1 MSISRHLVF
10 LPLPALLL
18 VGCANVPNNL
28 TKADSVTHQT
38 IPHDVFKESDE
49 TKEQI
54 RSESVQRQNM
64 ILTELSHAEQIAY
77 KTSLINS
84 YQTWAGTPYRY
95 MGNSSDGIDCSA
107 FVRQVYKG
115 ALGVHLPRTTL
126 GQVKLGVAVD
136 KENLQVG
143 DLVFFKTGKNE
154 RHVGIYLNDNQF
166 ISATGSRGVAMSDL
180 SHSYWVKNYW
190 QARRPI
196 SNDEVIKDL
205 ENALNMRTQ
214 TINQNVEQIVVAR
227 IAQEKREK
235 LQKEAQM
242 RRDKAGKQSASHQE
256 IFANKQGEAFHACS
270 MKDHWIEYKV
280 KSGDSLGKIAK
291 HFSASVQKIKQDN
304 HLKDDII
311 QIGQVLKVHF
321 SDYPPQFEYTVKAGD
336 TLSGIAHA
344 FHTSVK
350 EIKEINHLK
359 SNVIQ
364 YKQELKLPC

>member
-1 MSISRHLVF
+1 MSVSRHIVF

-18 VGCANVPNNL
+18 VGCANAPNNV
-28 TKADSVTHQT
+28 TKVDTAYHQSIKHNVIPDSG
-38 IPHDVFKESDE
+38 D
-49 TKEQI
+49 TKEQMK
-54 RSESVQRQNM
+54 SENVKRPDVM
-64 ILTELSHAEQIAY
+64 PLGLSHAEQIAY

-107 FVRQVYKG
+107 FVRQVYKD

-126 GQVKLGVAVD
+126 GQVKLGEVVD

-166 ISATGSRGVAMSDL
+166 ISSTSSRGVAMSDL

-196 SNDEVIKDL
+196 SNNEVIEDL
-205 ENALNMRTQ
+205 EHALNTRTQ
-214 TINQNVEQIVVAR
+214 SINRNADQIVAAR

-235 LQKEAQM
+235 LQKKTQI
-242 RRDKAGKQSASHQE
+242 RRDEAAKEAGSH
-256 IFANKQGEAFHACS
+256 ILANRQGDAFYACS
-270 MKDHWIEYKV
+270 VNDHWAEYKV
-280 KSGDSLGKIAK
+280 RSGDSLGKIAK
-291 HFSASVQKIKQDN
+291 HFSTSVQKIQQDN
-304 HLKDDII
+304 HLKSDVI
-311 QIGQVLKVHF
+311 QIGKVLKVHY
-321 SDYPPQFEYTVKAGD
+321 SDYPSQFEYTVKSGD
-336 TLSGIAHA
+336 TLSGIAHTY
-344 FHTSVK
+344 HTSVK
-350 EIKEINHLK
+350 KIKEINHLK

-364 YKQELKLPC
+364 YKQLLKIPC